1 MYICM
6 YASLMTVFKCI
17 TVVAFWVA
25 TRYWSVGSILD
36 CNMVLIGG
44 GILDCN
50 TVLVWS
56 VLGVILCMCCGDTWM
71 LLDFSKAGAQGTW
84 LLKSLF
90 TKCFKRFTLSNTLP
104 DTYVAAFTGHPS
116 AVDATIVSW

>member
-1 MYICM
+1 
-6 YASLMTVFKCI
+6 
-17 TVVAFWVA
+17 
-25 TRYWSVGSILD
+25 
-36 CNMVLIGG
+36 
-44 GILDCN
+44 
-50 TVLVWS
+50 
-56 VLGVILCMCCGDTWM
+56 M

-104 DTYVAAFTGHPS
+104 DTYVAAFTGRPS